1 MAYTSRIN
9 KLASKA
15 KSKPK
20 KVYDDNYLYDL
31 NKTMQINIKIILD
44 VIKDVNMEQQKK
56 NLIIKRIK
64 LINKLYD
71 KYNTMRKE
79 KMNIKSKQLLNN
91 QIIGEIKR
99 RIGETN
105 KFYDDKINDM
115 NSIINKKI
123 IYLKKCQKKF
133 NEIQI
138 YVRRESQNF
147 YKYKRLYADYQI
159 KPFILENE
167 TMMRYKKKITE
178 EKDKKKYN
186 IRILNDEINEM
197 KNSKKRKKKSIKK
210 NKIERNKNII
220 VNNNITAKD
229 KLNCYLLGVE
239 EEIKN
244 KELINDKLAKK
255 KIVYKRK
262 IIPQNDF
269 DKSIDKIKYNN
280 NTIIF
285 TDFSQEI
292 SHDNGISVSVI
303 KRANN
308 EENLE
313 SNMTNTFMD
322 ILNTENFKNSIQDDY
337 NC

>member
-1 MAYTSRIN
+1 
-9 KLASKA
+9 
-15 KSKPK
+15 
-20 KVYDDNYLYDL
+20 
-31 NKTMQINIKIILD
+31 
-44 VIKDVNMEQQKK
+44 
-56 NLIIKRIK
+56 
-64 LINKLYD
+64 
-71 KYNTMRKE
+71 
-79 KMNIKSKQLLNN
+79 
-91 QIIGEIKR
+91 
-99 RIGETN
+99 
-105 KFYDDKINDM
+105 
-115 NSIINKKI
+115 
-123 IYLKKCQKKF
+123 
-133 NEIQI
+133 
-138 YVRRESQNF
+138 
-147 YKYKRLYADYQI
+147 
-159 KPFILENE
+159 
-167 TMMRYKKKITE
+167 
-178 EKDKKKYN
+178 
-186 IRILNDEINEM
+186 M

>member
-1 MAYTSRIN
+1 MVYSSRIN
-9 KLASKA
+9 KFASKS
-15 KSKPK
+15 KSKSK
-20 KVYDDNYLYDL
+20 KVYNDNYLYDL
-31 NKTMQINIKIILD
+31 DKTMQINTKMILD
-44 VIKDVNMEQQKK
+44 VIENVNMEQQKK

-147 YKYKRLYADYQI
+147 YKYKKLYADYQI
-159 KPFILENE
+159 KPFLLENE
-167 TMMRYKKKITE
+167 AMMRYKKKISE
-178 EKDKKKYN
+178 EEDKKKYN
-186 IRILNDEINEM
+186 LRLLNDEINEM
-197 KNSKKRKKKSIKK
+197 KNSRRKKKA
-210 NKIERNKNII
+210 NTVKIRSNKNII
-220 VNNNITAKD
+220 INNNISAKD

-244 KELINDKLAKK
+244 KESINDKLAKK

-262 IIPQNDF
+262 IFHHNDF
-269 DKSIDKIKYNN
+269 SKGINNIRYNA
-280 NTIIF
+280 IIN
-285 TDFSQEI
+285 TDFSQDI
-292 SHDNGISVSVI
+292 SNENGISVSVI

-313 SNMTNTFMD
+313 SNISNTFID
-322 ILNTENFKNSIQDDY
+322 IFSTENFKNSFQDDF

>member
-1 MAYTSRIN
+1 
-9 KLASKA
+9 
-15 KSKPK
+15 
-20 KVYDDNYLYDL
+20 
-31 NKTMQINIKIILD
+31 MQINIKMILD

-71 KYNTMRKE
+71 KFNTMRKE
-79 KMNIKSKQLLNN
+79 KMNIKSKQLVNN
-91 QIIGEIKR
+91 QIFGEIKR

-105 KFYDDKINDM
+105 KFYNDKINDM
-115 NSIINKKI
+115 NSIMNKKL
-123 IYLKKCQKKF
+123 IYLKKSQKKF

-147 YKYKRLYADYQI
+147 YKYKKLYDNYQI
-159 KPFILENE
+159 KPFLLENE

-178 EKDKKKYN
+178 EEDKKKYN
-186 IRILNDEINEM
+186 IRLLSDEINEM
-197 KNSKKRKKKSIKK
+197 KNSKKRKKKSTKK
-210 NKIERNKNII
+210 NKIESNKNII
-220 VNNNITAKD
+220 VNNISGKD
-229 KLNCYLLGVE
+229 KLKCYLLGVE

-255 KIVYKRK
+255 EIVYKRK
-262 IIPQNDF
+262 IFPQNDF
-269 DKSIDKIKYNN
+269 YKDFNKNKN

-285 TDFSQEI
+285 TDFSQEV
-292 SHDNGISVSVI
+292 SNDNGISVSVI

-313 SNMTNTFMD
+313 SNITNTFMD